1 MNTYMVEKYRHLN
14 KNIRKGQIL
23 FVGSSLMEHFPINEI
38 LVNRGLDLAI
48 YNRGI
53 SGYIIP
59 ELLESMNEQ
68 IFDLEPSV
76 IFINIGTN
84 DISRPE
90 ETKEDLYRDYK
101 EVLRRIKEKL
111 LLAKGYMMAYYPVN
125 PALAEEIQAWP
136 EAAEAARL
144 RKERLPWADEVVQE
158 LSEEFGY
165 EYIDVNEGLCDEAG
179 ELKRELS
186 TDGIHMWPEAYELIF
201 DNMKDYLFEKEALP
215 SASL

>member
-1 MNTYMVEKYRHLN
+1 MNFYAVERYRHLN
-14 KNIRKGQIL
+14 KGARKGEIL

-101 EVLRRIKEKL
+101 EVLRQIKEKL
-111 LLAKGYMMAYYPVN
+111 PLAKVYMMAYYPVN
-125 PALAEEIQAWP
+125 PALAQEINAWP
-136 EAAEAARL
+136 EAPEAARL
-144 RKERLPWADEVVQE
+144 RKERLPGANDVVKK
-158 LSEEFGY
+158 LAAEFCY
-165 EYIDVNEGLCDEAG
+165 EYIDVNEGLYDEKG

-186 TDGIHMWPEAYELIF
+186 TDGIHMWPDAYEIIF
-201 DNMKDYLFEKEALP
+201 DNMKDNLLKTVEK
-215 SASL
+215 

>member
-23 FVGSSLMEHFPINEI
+23 FVGSSLMEHFPVNEI

-53 SGYIIP
+53 SGCTIP
-59 ELLESMNEQ
+59 ELLESMDEQ

-90 ETKEDLYRDYK
+90 ETEDDLYRDYK
-101 EVLRRIKEKL
+101 KVLKQIKEKL
-111 LLAKGYMMAYYPVN
+111 PLAKVYMMAYYPVN
-125 PALAEEIQAWP
+125 PALASEIQAWP

-144 RKERLPWADEVVQE
+144 RKERLPWANDVVRR
-158 LSEEFGY
+158 LAAEFGY
-165 EYIDVNEGLCDEAG
+165 EYIDVNEGLYDGAG

-186 TDGIHMWPEAYELIF
+186 TDGIHMWPEAYEMIF
-201 DNMKDYLFEKEALP
+201 DNMKDYLSKTVEK
-215 SASL
+215 

>member
-14 KNIRKGQIL
+14 RSARKGQIL

-53 SGYIIP
+53 SGYTIP

-90 ETKEDLYRDYK
+90 ETKDDLYRDYK
-101 EVLRRIKEKL
+101 EVLSQIKERL
-111 LLAKGYMMAYYPVN
+111 PLALVYMMAYYPVN
-125 PALAEEIQAWP
+125 PALAKEIQAWP
-136 EAAEAARL
+136 EAEEAARL
-144 RKERLPWADEVVQE
+144 RKERLPGANDVVKK
-158 LSEEFGY
+158 LAAEFCF
-165 EYIDVNEGLCDEAG
+165 EYIDVNEGLYDDAG

-186 TDGIHMWPEAYELIF
+186 TDGIHMWPEAYEIIF
-201 DNMKDYLFEKEALP
+201 DNMKDYLSKTVEK
-215 SASL
+215 

>member
-14 KNIRKGQIL
+14 RSARKGQIL

-53 SGYIIP
+53 SGYTIP

-101 EVLRRIKEKL
+101 EVLRQIKQKL
-111 LLAKGYMMAYYPVN
+111 PLALVYMMAYYPVN
-125 PALAEEIQAWP
+125 PALAKEIQAWP

-144 RKERLPWADEVVQE
+144 RKERLPGANDVVKKLAAE
-158 LSEEFGY
+158 YCY
-165 EYIDVNEGLCDEAG
+165 EYIDVNEGLYDDAG

-186 TDGIHMWPEAYELIF
+186 TDGIHMWPEAYEIIF
-201 DNMKDYLFEKEALP
+201 DNMKDYLSKTVEK
-215 SASL
+215 

>member
-23 FVGSSLMEHFPINEI
+23 FVGSSLMEHFPVNEI

-53 SGYIIP
+53 SGYTIP
-59 ELLESMNEQ
+59 ELLESMDEQ
-68 IFDLEPSV
+68 IFDLEPSI

-90 ETKEDLYRDYK
+90 ETEDDLYRDYK
-101 EVLRRIKEKL
+101 EVLKQIKEKL
-111 LLAKGYMMAYYPVN
+111 PLAKVYMMAYYPVN
-125 PALAEEIQAWP
+125 PALASEIQAWP
-136 EAAEAARL
+136 KAAEAARL
-144 RKERLPWADEVVQE
+144 RKERLSWANDVVRR
-158 LSEEFGY
+158 LAAEFGY
-165 EYIDVNEGLCDEAG
+165 EYIDVNEGLYDGAG

-186 TDGIHMWPEAYELIF
+186 TDGIHMWPEAYEMIF
-201 DNMKDYLFEKEALP
+201 DNMKDYLSKTVEK
-215 SASL
+215 

>member
-53 SGYIIP
+53 SGYTIP

-101 EVLRRIKEKL
+101 EVLQQIKEKL
-111 LLAKGYMMAYYPVN
+111 PLTKVYMMAYYPVN
-125 PALAEEIQAWP
+125 PALAKEIQAWP

-144 RKERLPWADEVVQE
+144 RKERLPGANDIVKKLAAEYC
-158 LSEEFGY
+158 Y
-165 EYIDVNEGLCDEAG
+165 EYIDVNEGLYDDAG

-186 TDGIHMWPEAYELIF
+186 TDGIHMWPEAYEIIF
-201 DNMKDYLFEKEALP
+201 DNMKDYLLKTVEK
-215 SASL
+215 

>member
-1 MNTYMVEKYRHLN
+1 MVEKYRHLN
-14 KNIRKGQIL
+14 RGARKGQIL

-53 SGYIIP
+53 SGYTIP

-101 EVLRRIKEKL
+101 EVLSQIKERL
-111 LLAKGYMMAYYPVN
+111 PLALVYMMAYYPVN
-125 PALAEEIQAWP
+125 PALAQEIQAWP
-136 EAAEAARL
+136 EAPEAARL
-144 RKERLPWADEVVQE
+144 RKERLPEANDVVKK
-158 LSEEFGY
+158 LAAEFCF
-165 EYIDVNEGLCDEAG
+165 EYIDVNEGLYDDAG

-186 TDGIHMWPEAYELIF
+186 TDGIHMWPEAYEIIF
-201 DNMKDYLFEKEALP
+201 DNMKDYLSKTVEK
-215 SASL
+215 

>member
-1 MNTYMVEKYRHLN
+1 MNFYAVERYRHMN
-14 KNIRKGQIL
+14 KGVRKGEIL

-101 EVLRRIKEKL
+101 EVLRQIKEKL
-111 LLAKGYMMAYYPVN
+111 PSAKAYMMAYYPVN
-125 PALAEEIQAWP
+125 PVLAEEIKAWP
-136 EAAEAARL
+136 EAPEAARL
-144 RKERLPWADEVVQE
+144 RKDRLPEANDVVKK
-158 LSEEFGY
+158 LAAEFCY
-165 EYIDVNEGLCDEAG
+165 EYIDVNEGLYDEKG

-186 TDGIHMWPEAYELIF
+186 TDGIHMWPDAYEIIF
-201 DNMKDYLFEKEALP
+201 DNMKDNLLKTVEK
-215 SASL
+215 

>member
-1 MNTYMVEKYRHLN
+1 MNVYAVERYRHLN
-14 KNIRKGQIL
+14 RGARKGQVL

-53 SGYIIP
+53 SGYTIP

-101 EVLRRIKEKL
+101 EVLRQIKERL
-111 LLAKGYMMAYYPVN
+111 PLALVYMMAYYPVN
-125 PALAEEIQAWP
+125 PALAQEIQAWP
-136 EAAEAARL
+136 EAPEAARL
-144 RKERLPWADEVVQE
+144 RKERLPGANDIVKK
-158 LSEEFGY
+158 LAAEFCY
-165 EYIDVNEGLCDEAG
+165 EYIDVNEGLYDDAG

-201 DNMKDYLFEKEALP
+201 DNMKDYLSKTVEK
-215 SASL
+215 

>member
-1 MNTYMVEKYRHLN
+1 MNVYAVERYRHLN
-14 KNIRKGQIL
+14 RGARKGQVL

-38 LVNRGLDLAI
+38 LVNRGLDLVI

-53 SGYIIP
+53 SGYTIP

-90 ETKEDLYRDYK
+90 ETKDDLYRDYK
-101 EVLRRIKEKL
+101 EVLSQIKERL
-111 LLAKGYMMAYYPVN
+111 PLALVYMMAYYPVN
-125 PALAEEIQAWP
+125 PALAQEIQAWP
-136 EAAEAARL
+136 QAPEAARL
-144 RKERLPWADEVVQE
+144 RKERLPWANDVVKR
-158 LSEEFGY
+158 LADEFGH
-165 EYIDVNEGLCDEAG
+165 EYIDVNEGLFDENG

-186 TDGIHMWPEAYELIF
+186 TDGIHMWPEAYEIIF
-201 DNMKDYLFEKEALP
+201 DNMKDYLSKTVEK
-215 SASL
+215 

>member
-1 MNTYMVEKYRHLN
+1 MVEKYRHLN
-14 KNIRKGQIL
+14 RGARKGRIL

-53 SGYIIP
+53 SGYTIP

-101 EVLRRIKEKL
+101 EVLRQIKEKL
-111 LLAKGYMMAYYPVN
+111 PLTKVYMMAYYPVN
-125 PALAEEIQAWP
+125 PALAKEIQAWP

-144 RKERLPWADEVVQE
+144 RKERLRGANDVVKKLAAE
-158 LSEEFGY
+158 YCY
-165 EYIDVNEGLCDEAG
+165 EYIDVNEGLYDDAG

-201 DNMKDYLFEKEALP
+201 DNMKDYLSKTVEK
-215 SASL
+215 

>member
-1 MNTYMVEKYRHLN
+1 MNFYAVERYRHMN
-14 KNIRKGQIL
+14 KGARKGEIL

-68 IFDLEPSV
+68 IFDLEPSL

-101 EVLRRIKEKL
+101 EVLRQIKEKL
-111 LLAKGYMMAYYPVN
+111 PLAKVYMMAYYPVN
-125 PALAEEIQAWP
+125 PALAQEIKAWP
-136 EAAEAARL
+136 EAPEAARL
-144 RKERLPWADEVVQE
+144 RKERLLGANDVVKK
-158 LSEEFGY
+158 LAAEFCY
-165 EYIDVNEGLCDEAG
+165 EYIDVNEGLYDEAG

-186 TDGIHMWPEAYELIF
+186 TDGIHMWPEAYEIIF
-201 DNMKDYLFEKEALP
+201 DNMKDYLLKTVEK
-215 SASL
+215 

>member
-1 MNTYMVEKYRHLN
+1 MNIYAVERYRHLN
-14 KNIRKGQIL
+14 RGVRKGQIL

-53 SGYIIP
+53 SGYTIP

-101 EVLRRIKEKL
+101 EVLRQIKEKL
-111 LLAKGYMMAYYPVN
+111 PLTKVYMMAYYPVN
-125 PALAEEIQAWP
+125 PALAKEIQAWP

-144 RKERLPWADEVVQE
+144 RKERLPGANDVVKKLAAE
-158 LSEEFGY
+158 YCYEF
-165 EYIDVNEGLCDEAG
+165 IDVNEGLYDDAG

-186 TDGIHMWPEAYELIF
+186 TDGIHMWPEAYEIIF
-201 DNMKDYLFEKEALP
+201 DNMKDYLSKTVEK
-215 SASL
+215 